1 MRGGILQMG
10 CRPSKDDND
19 AASMYMHS
27 ETDSDYI
34 AQAKIKIRETPDSEV
49 SRDAHKSP

>member
-1 MRGGILQMG
+1 MRVGILQMG

-27 ETDSDYI
+27 ETGLDYV
-34 AQAKIKIRETPDSEV
+34 AQAKEEFL
-49 SRDAHKSP
+49 